1 MLHLDHIT
9 VAANDLAEG
18 VAYVERALGIAP
30 PSGGAH
36 PLMGTHNHLLRLSE
50 TSFLEVIAPNPAAPA
65 PTRPRWFAIDD
76 PRTHAMLAASPRL
89 MTWVVNTSD
98 IQSALATIP
107 QAAKP
112 AITVTRGTLEWLISV
127 PSDGSMPFDGAFPT
141 IIQWPDGP
149 HPASRM
155 PDLGCSLVAFEIRHP
170 AADAIRSALSGFL
183 DDPRIRFSHDPA
195 PSFRAVIRTPSGD
208 CELV

>member
-9 VAANDLAEG
+9 VAAKDLAEG
-18 VAYVERALGIAP
+18 VAYVEQVLGIAP
-30 PSGGAH
+30 PAGGAH
-36 PLMGTHNHLLRLSE
+36 PQMGTHNHLLRLSA

-65 PTRPRWFAIDD
+65 PPRPRWFAMDA

-89 MTWVVNTSD
+89 MTWVVNSSD

-112 AITVTRGTLEWLISV
+112 AITVTRGALEWLLSV
-127 PSDGSMPFDGAFPT
+127 PPDGSMPFGGAFPT
-141 IIQWPDGP
+141 IIQWPEGP

-170 AADAIRSALSGFL
+170 EADAIRSALSGFL
-183 DDPRIRFSHDPA
+183 DNPRIRFSHDPA
-195 PSFRAVIRTPSGD
+195 PSFRAVIRTPRGD
-208 CELV
+208 RELV